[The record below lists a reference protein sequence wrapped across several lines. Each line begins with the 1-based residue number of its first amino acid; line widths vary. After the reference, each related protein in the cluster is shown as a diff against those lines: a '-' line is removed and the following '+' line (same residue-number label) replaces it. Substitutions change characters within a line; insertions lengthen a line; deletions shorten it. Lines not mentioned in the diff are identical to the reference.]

1 MKLQATIK
9 KIKQRAK
16 IVGLKVDIHEEKRK
30 HDSAFN
36 IRFENSNQVISF
48 YSGRDYSDDDEG
60 GEDATHLIKVTRDG
74 DVSDIHTDYFAG
86 SFVDNITQA
95 LNWVAP
101 LPAKYSVGSLVR
113 FKQNKRNAR
122 ANLVGKIRL
131 VIEAA
136 TGGNYKLLNPSQQSH
151 LYSPYYSERDLEF
164 VS

>member
-36 IRFENSNQVISF
+36 VRFENSNQVISF
-48 YSGRDYSDDDEG
+48 YSGRDYSDDEC

-101 LPAKYSVGSLVR
+101 LPAKYPVGSLVR

-122 ANLVGKIRL
+122 ANLAGKVRL
-131 VIEAA
+131 VTEAA
-136 TGGNYKLLNPSQQSH
+136 TGGNYKLLNPITH
-151 LYSPYYSERDLEF
+151 TRLYDPYYSERDLEF

>member
-36 IRFENSNQVISF
+36 IRFENCNQVISF
-48 YSGRDYSDDDEG
+48 YANNGDE
-60 GEDATHLIKVTRDG
+60 EDTHLIKVTRDG

-122 ANLVGKIRL
+122 ANLAGKIRL
-131 VIEAA
+131 VTEAA
-136 TGGNYKLLNPSQQSH
+136 TGGNYKLLDPSPQTH
-151 LYSPYYSERDLEF
+151 AYSPYYSERDLEF

>member
-9 KIKQRAK
+9 KIQQRAK

-36 IRFENSNQVISF
+36 VRFENSNQVISF
-48 YSGRDYSDDDEG
+48 YSGRDYSDDEG

-74 DVSDIHTDYFAG
+74 DVSDIQSDYFAG

-101 LPAKYSVGSLVR
+101 LPPKYSVGSLVR
-113 FKQNKRNAR
+113 FRSNKRNGR
-122 ANLVGKIRL
+122 ANLAGKVRL
-131 VIEAA
+131 VTEAA
-136 TGGNYKLLNPSQQSH
+136 DGGNYKLLNPSQQSH
-151 LYSPYYSERDLEF
+151 AYSPYYSERDLEF

>member
-16 IVGLKVDIHEEKRK
+16 IVGVKVDIHEEKRK
-30 HDSAFN
+30 HDSAFS
-36 IRFENSNQVISF
+36 IRFENSKQVISF
-48 YSGRDYSDDDEG
+48 YASNSDK
-60 GEDATHLIKVTRDG
+60 DATHLIKVTRDG
-74 DVSDIHTDYFAG
+74 DVSDIQSDYFAG

-101 LPAKYSVGSLVR
+101 LPAKYPVGSLVR
-113 FKQNKRNAR
+113 FKQNKRNSR
-122 ANLVGKIRL
+122 ASLAGKIRL
-131 VIEAA
+131 VIEAK

-151 LYSPYYSERDLEF
+151 RYSPYYSERDLEF

>member
-36 IRFENSNQVISF
+36 VRFENSGKVISF
-48 YSGRDYSDDDEG
+48 YSGRDYSDDEG
-60 GEDATHLIKVTRDG
+60 GEDATRLIKVTRDG

-122 ANLVGKIRL
+122 ANLAGKIRL
-131 VIEAA
+131 VTEAA
-136 TGGNYKLLNPSQQSH
+136 TGGNYKLLDPSPQTH
-151 LYSPYYSERDLEF
+151 ADSPYYSERDLEF

>member
-36 IRFENSNQVISF
+36 VRFENSNQVISF

>member
-36 IRFENSNQVISF
+36 VRFENSGQVISF
-48 YSGRDYSDDDEG
+48 YSGRDYSDDEG

-101 LPAKYSVGSLVR
+101 LPAKYPVGSLVR

-122 ANLVGKIRL
+122 ASLAGKLRL
-131 VIEAA
+131 VTEAA
-136 TGGNYKLLNPSQQSH
+136 DGGNYKLLNPITQAH
-151 LYSPYYSERDLEF
+151 VYDPYYSERDLER

>member
-36 IRFENSNQVISF
+36 IRFENSKKVISF
-48 YSGRDYSDDDEG
+48 YSGRDYSDDEC

-74 DVSDIHTDYFAG
+74 DVSDIQSDYFAG

-101 LPAKYSVGSLVR
+101 LPAKYPVGSLVR

-122 ANLVGKIRL
+122 ASLAGKLRI
-131 VIEAA
+131 VTEAA
-136 TGGNYKLLNPSQQSH
+136 DGGNYKLLNPSPQSH
-151 LYSPYYSERDLEF
+151 IYSPYYSERDLER

>member
-16 IVGLKVDIHEEKRK
+16 IVGIKVDIHEEKRR

-36 IRFENSNQVISF
+36 VRFENSKHCISF
-48 YSGRDYSDDDEG
+48 YAGRDYSDGDG

-101 LPAKYSVGSLVR
+101 LAAKYPVGSLVR

-122 ANLVGKIRL
+122 ANLAGKLRL
-131 VIEAA
+131 VTEAA

-151 LYSPYYSERDLEF
+151 SYSPYYSERDLERI
-164 VS
+164 S

>member
-16 IVGLKVDIHEEKRK
+16 IVGLKVDIHEEKRR

-36 IRFENSNQVISF
+36 VRFENSNQVISF
-48 YSGRDYSDDDEG
+48 YASNSD
-60 GEDATHLIKVTRDG
+60 EDATHLIKVTRDG

-101 LPAKYSVGSLVR
+101 LPAKYPVGSLVR

>member
-36 IRFENSNQVISF
+36 VRFENSKKVISF
-48 YSGRDYSDDDEG
+48 YSGRDYSDDVD

-101 LPAKYSVGSLVR
+101 LPAKYPVGSLVR

-122 ANLVGKIRL
+122 ASLAGKVRL
-131 VIEAA
+131 VTEAA
-136 TGGNYKLLNPSQQSH
+136 DGGNYKLLNPTPQTH
-151 LYSPYYSERDLEF
+151 VYSPYYSERDLEF

>member
-16 IVGLKVDIHEEKRK
+16 IVGIKVDIHEEKRR

-36 IRFENSNQVISF
+36 VRFENSNQVISF
-48 YSGRDYSDDDEG
+48 YSGRDYSDGDG

-101 LPAKYSVGSLVR
+101 LPAKYPVGSLVR
-113 FKQNKRNAR
+113 FKQNKRNTR
-122 ANLVGKIRL
+122 ANLAGKLRL
-131 VIEAA
+131 VTEAA
-136 TGGNYKLLNPSQQSH
+136 VGGNYKLLNPITQSH
-151 LYSPYYSERDLEF
+151 LYDPYYSERDIEL

>member
-9 KIKQRAK
+9 KIQQRAK

-36 IRFENSNQVISF
+36 VRFENSNQVISF

>member
-48 YSGRDYSDDDEG
+48 YSGRDYSDDEG

-101 LPAKYSVGSLVR
+101 LPAKYPVGSLVR

-122 ANLVGKIRL
+122 ASLAGKLRL
-131 VIEAA
+131 VTEAA
-136 TGGNYKLLNPSQQSH
+136 DGGNYKLLNPITQSH
-151 LYSPYYSERDLEF
+151 LYDPYYSERDIEL

>member
-48 YSGRDYSDDDEG
+48 YSGRDYSDDEN
-60 GEDATHLIKVTRDG
+60 EEHVHLIKVTRDG

-101 LPAKYSVGSLVR
+101 LPAKYPVGSLVR

-122 ANLVGKIRL
+122 ANLAGKLRL
-131 VIEAA
+131 VTEAA
-136 TGGNYKLLNPSQQSH
+136 VGGNYKLLNPITQTH
-151 LYSPYYSERDLEF
+151 VYDPYYSERDIEL

>member
-36 IRFENSNQVISF
+36 IRFENSSQVISF